1 MCELKSVVMVL
12 LFSSLLVAG
21 CEKNPRASGQILN
34 NSGGKVSAD
43 KLDTATFAAGCF
55 WCVEAVFQMVK
66 GVESVQSGYSGGQK
80 PNPTYQEVCTG
91 TTGHAE
97 ACRII
102 FDTSQVRYQDLLEIF
117 WGSHDPTTLN
127 KQGADEGTQYRSAI
141 FYHNDRQKE
150 LAEHFK
156 AKLDQ
161 SGTFNKPIVT
171 KIEPMV
177 NFFPAE
183 DYHQDYY
190 NNHSS
195 QPYCSFVITPKI
207 EKFRKVF
214 RDKMKEGLK

>member
-1 MCELKSVVMVL
+1 M
-12 LFSSLLVAG
+12 
-21 CEKNPRASGQILN
+21 
-34 NSGGKVSAD
+34 SAD